1 MKLHTVLSWFSAV
14 LSWFSNLFNPPQVR
28 RKRLLQKQWNEIDDI
43 PAIFEGKGSTSTMV
57 EDERGEEEDEEEEEE
72 AKLQAEMNMLLDG
85 VVSDI
90 KRIKDI
96 ANRLQID

>member
-1 MKLHTVLSWFSAV
+1 MKLYTVLSWFSPV
-14 LSWFSNLFNPPQVR
+14 LSWLSNLFNPPEVR
-28 RKRLLQKQWNEIDDI
+28 RKKFLQKQWNEIDDI
-43 PAIFEGKGSTSTMV
+43 PAMIQGKGSASTMV
-57 EDERGEEEDEEEEEE
+57 EEEKGEEEDEEEET
-72 AKLQAEMNMLLDG
+72 KLRAEMNMLLDG